1 MRGQGS
7 HPWYS
12 DNDGCA
18 ADMSGELRAV
28 SGSEEKCVR
37 VPGSLATPEH
47 LSRPGGATRS
57 DLYSYNHTAHRE
69 EARKTF

>member
-1 MRGQGS
+1 
-7 HPWYS
+7 
-12 DNDGCA
+12 
-18 ADMSGELRAV
+18 MSGELRAV